1 MVLIWNVYFIK
12 DFPVTSFNQFW
23 PRKFKSKS
31 FNRGIAYVFNFTGTQ
46 SNKSLNGIL
55 KSSHLRSVFTK
66 STRYILRKVI
76 YWHFFLASHI
86 LMMVG
91 CWVTWTWSSS
101 ETRQSRRIADNHLQ
115 GRRKRGARGAK
126 GAMIPRFCR
135 NRKYNRSRKTL
146 LPSFFPQIFGPSAV
160 SDMYCLL

>member
-1 MVLIWNVYFIK
+1 MFRIFLFTSSAIHAIDFLIHKFLNINHRCLFPFSKNSLEYFPLYCVERC
-12 DFPVTSFNQFW
+12 F
-23 PRKFKSKS
+23 
-31 FNRGIAYVFNFTGTQ
+31 
-46 SNKSLNGIL
+46 
-55 KSSHLRSVFTK
+55 HLRSVFTK

-115 GRRKRGARGAK
+115 GRRKRGARGA
-126 GAMIPRFCR
+126 MIPRFCR

-160 SDMYCLL
+160 SDLYCLL